1 MSSRFSGL
9 WQQPEFMKLWIGQTI
24 SEFGSRITRDAIP
37 LVAVITLA
45 ATPAQMGVL
54 TAIGSLPILFLS
66 LIAGVWIDRLRRR
79 PIMIVADL
87 GRAIILLTIPLAAL
101 SGHLTIGLLYG
112 VVALMSIFSLLFDL
126 AYRSILPSLVARE
139 QLLEGNS
146 KLATTES
153 LAEIGGPALAGLLIQ
168 WISAPLAIFFDAISF
183 LFSGI
188 SVALIRKPEG
198 VPEAT
203 RAQGSVWR
211 DVLEGLHVI
220 GRDPVLRTLIVG
232 MGLQSFFG
240 NFIGTLYAFYAVRDL
255 GLTPGVLGILIAAGG
270 VGALVGTLL
279 AQWGPSRFGLGRTLT
294 GSLLVGSIVN
304 LLIPLASGPTIVA
317 AALLITVQLINDG
330 AMAVYLINEI
340 SLRQLRVPGRLLG
353 RTNASMGFLSQG
365 IAPLGALVA
374 GALAT
379 CIGTRPTLWLAVLG
393 ILVTSVWMVFSP
405 VRRIQA
411 YSEPVT

>member
-211 DVLEGLHVI
+211 MCWKGC
-220 GRDPVLRTLIVG
+220 
-232 MGLQSFFG
+232 M
-240 NFIGTLYAFYAVRDL
+240 
-255 GLTPGVLGILIAAGG
+255 
-270 VGALVGTLL
+270 
-279 AQWGPSRFGLGRTLT
+279 
-294 GSLLVGSIVN
+294 
-304 LLIPLASGPTIVA
+304 
-317 AALLITVQLINDG
+317 
-330 AMAVYLINEI
+330 
-340 SLRQLRVPGRLLG
+340 
-353 RTNASMGFLSQG
+353 
-365 IAPLGALVA
+365 
-374 GALAT
+374 
-379 CIGTRPTLWLAVLG
+379 
-393 ILVTSVWMVFSP
+393 
-405 VRRIQA
+405 
-411 YSEPVT
+411 